1 MRKSTKK
8 EKDDTERWML
18 SYLDFITLMMIFFL
32 MMYAISNIDTN
43 KSKTLANSLRIGFNN
58 GNGDNVIAVSDNNL
72 PPDVVDSVD
81 YQDGASTANA
91 GTANEEEKLSDVKK
105 KVDELVKNSGLQGS
119 VTTSIQ
125 ERGLIISFNDS
136 VFFNSGEAVIKP
148 DWQSKLIS
156 ISKVLNGIDNYIHV
170 EGHTDNVA
178 INNTY
183 FHSNWQLS
191 AVRAAN
197 VVEFL
202 ISQGGVKPERLSS
215 VGYGEYRPVQ
225 SNDTDAGK
233 AANRRVDI
241 VILNTKFNDSES
253 SNE

>member
-1 MRKSTKK
+1 MRKSSRK
-8 EKDDTERWML
+8 EKDNTERWML
-18 SYLDFITLMMIFFL
+18 SYLDFITLLMIFFL
-32 MMYAISNIDTN
+32 MMYAISNVD
-43 KSKTLANSLRIGFNN
+43 SKKAQELARSLKIAFNQ
-58 GNGDNVIAVSDNNL
+58 GSGQNVIAISDSTNS
-72 PPDVVDSVD
+72 PPDVVDSTD
-81 YQDGASTANA
+81 DPDDSSAET
-91 GTANEEEKLSDVKK
+91 EKLSDIKE
-105 KVDELVKNSGLQGS
+105 KVDELVNNSELKGS

-125 ERGLIISFNDS
+125 ERGLIISFNDN
-136 VFFNSGEAVIKP
+136 VFFNSGEAEIKP

-178 INNTY
+178 INTNY

-202 ISQGGVKPERLSS
+202 ITKGNVKPERLSS
-215 VGYGEYRPVQ
+215 LGYGEYRPVQ
-225 SNDTDAGK
+225 SNDTEEGR

-241 VILNTKFNDSES
+241 VILNSKFNDSETKE
-253 SNE
+253 N

>member
-1 MRKSTKK
+1 MMKKSTKK

-18 SYLDFITLMMIFFL
+18 SYLDFITLLMIFFL
-32 MMYAISNIDTN
+32 MMYAISNVDN
-43 KSKTLANSLRIGFNN
+43 KKAQQLANSLRIGFNN
-58 GNGDNVIAVSDNNL
+58 GNGQNVIAVSDSTNATPN
-72 PPDVVDSVD
+72 VVDPAEDQNNS
-81 YQDGASTANA
+81 AAEA
-91 GTANEEEKLSDVKK
+91 EKLSDIKK
-105 KVDELVKNSGLQGS
+105 KVDELVNNSELKGS

-125 ERGLIISFNDS
+125 ERGLIISFNDNIL
-136 VFFNSGEAVIKP
+136 FNSGEAIIKP

-178 INNTY
+178 INTNY

-191 AVRAAN
+191 SVRAAN

-202 ISQGGVKPERLSS
+202 ISQGNVKPERLSS
-215 VGYGEYRPVQ
+215 VGYGEYRPIQ
-225 SNDTDAGK
+225 SNSTEEGR

-241 VILNTKFNDSES
+241 VIINSKYNDSETPK
-253 SNE
+253 E

>member
-1 MRKSTKK
+1 MRKSSKK

-18 SYLDFITLMMIFFL
+18 SYLDFITLLMIFFL
-32 MMYAISNIDTN
+32 MMYAISNVD
-43 KSKTLANSLRIGFNN
+43 SKKAKELATSLKIAFNQ
-58 GNGDNVIAVSDNNL
+58 GNGQNIIAVTDSTNA
-72 PPDVVDSVD
+72 PPDVVDSTD
-81 YQDGASTANA
+81 DPDSSAET
-91 GTANEEEKLSDVKK
+91 EKLSDVKK
-105 KVDELVKNSGLQGS
+105 KVDDLVNNSELKGS

-125 ERGLIISFNDS
+125 ERGLIISFNDN
-136 VFFNSGEAVIKP
+136 VFFNSGEAEIKP

-156 ISKVLNGIDNYIHV
+156 ISKILNGIDNYIHV

-178 INNTY
+178 INTNY

-202 ISQGGVKPERLSS
+202 ISKGNVKPERLSS
-215 VGYGEYRPVQ
+215 LGYGEYRPVQ
-225 SNDTDAGK
+225 SNDTEEGR

-241 VILNTKFNDSES
+241 VILNSKFNDSETQE
-253 SNE
+253 N

>member
-1 MRKSTKK
+1 MRKSSRK

-18 SYLDFITLMMIFFL
+18 SYLDFITLLMIFFL
-32 MMYAISNIDTN
+32 MMYAISNVDSK
-43 KSKTLANSLRIGFNN
+43 KSKELATSLKIAFNQ
-58 GNGDNVIAVSDNNL
+58 GSGQNVIAISDSTNS
-72 PPDVVDSVD
+72 PPDVVDSTD
-81 YQDGASTANA
+81 DPDDSSAET
-91 GTANEEEKLSDVKK
+91 EKLSDIKE
-105 KVDELVKNSGLQGS
+105 KVDELVNNSELKGS

-125 ERGLIISFNDS
+125 ERGLIISFNDN
-136 VFFNSGEAVIKP
+136 VFFNSGEAEIKP

-156 ISKVLNGIDNYIHV
+156 ISKILNGIDNYIHV

-178 INNTY
+178 INTNY

-202 ISQGGVKPERLSS
+202 ISKGNVKPERLSS
-215 VGYGEYRPVQ
+215 LGYGEYRPVQ
-225 SNDTDAGK
+225 SNDTEEGR

-241 VILNTKFNDSES
+241 VILNSKFNDSETQE
-253 SNE
+253 N

>member
-1 MRKSTKK
+1 MKKNTKK

-32 MMYAISNIDTN
+32 MMYAISNVDTK
-43 KSKTLANSLRIGFNN
+43 KSQTLANSLKIGFNS
-58 GNGDNVIAVSDNNL
+58 GNGENVIAVSDSSNS
-72 PPDVVDSVD
+72 PPTVIDQQNTQNDSDSV
-81 YQDGASTANA
+81 A
-91 GTANEEEKLSDVKK
+91 EEEKLSDVKK
-105 KVDELVKNSGLQGS
+105 KVDDLVNNSELKGS

-136 VFFNSGEAVIKP
+136 VFFNSGQSTIKP
-148 DWQSKLIS
+148 DWQGKLIS
-156 ISKVLNGIDNYIHV
+156 ISKILNDIDNYIHV

-178 INNTY
+178 INNDY

-202 ISQGGVKPERLSS
+202 ISKGNVKPERLSS
-215 VGYGEYRPVQ
+215 VGYGEYRPVKD
-225 SNDTDAGK
+225 NNTEDGR

-241 VILNTKFNDSES
+241 VILNTKFNNSEIPK
-253 SNE
+253 E